1 MTHPT
6 PEQPDEDETNRFGE
20 DENIVLEEELNDD
33 SF

>member
-6 PEQPDEDETNRFGE
+6 PEPAEEETNRFGE
-20 DENIVLEEELNDD
+20 DENVVLEEELNDD

>member
-1 MTHPT
+1 MTHPI
-6 PEQPDEDETNRFGE
+6 PEQPDEETNRFGE

>member
-6 PEQPDEDETNRFGE
+6 QEPAEEETNRFGE

>member
-6 PEQPDEDETNRFGE
+6 PEPPEEDDTNRFGE
-20 DENIVLEEELNDD
+20 DENVVLEEELNDD